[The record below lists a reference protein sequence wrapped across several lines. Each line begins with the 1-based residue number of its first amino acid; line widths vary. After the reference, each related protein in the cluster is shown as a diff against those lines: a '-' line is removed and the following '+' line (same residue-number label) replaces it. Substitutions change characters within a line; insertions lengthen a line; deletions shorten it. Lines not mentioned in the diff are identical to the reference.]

1 MIIGGL
7 EKLTLIDYPGK
18 VAAIVFTS
26 GCNFRCQFCYNPM
39 LVWPSKEHESDE
51 SKNTAGHPRNREQ
64 DNSPIPYS
72 EDDLFLFLKNRAGK
86 LDGVVITGG
95 EPTLH
100 RDLPE
105 FIAKIK
111 ALGYSVKLDTNGTN
125 PEMIKRLIEDG
136 LVDYLAMDIKAP
148 EAKYELVTGIPINFQ
163 KIKESVKIIMQ
174 SGLPY
179 EFRTT
184 ILPALLS
191 KKDVAS
197 MGRLLQGADK
207 WYLQKFKA
215 DTDLV
220 NQDLKQ
226 AEAYSDQDMEGLVA
240 VGKEYVKL
248 CAWR

>member
-1 MIIGGL
+1 MLIGGL

-39 LVWPSKEHESDE
+39 LVWPSKETESVQ
-51 SKNTAGHPRNREQ
+51 SKNTAGHPRNKEQ
-64 DNSPIPYS
+64 DNNPSLYS

-100 RDLPE
+100 PDLPE
-105 FIAKIK
+105 FIKKIK
-111 ALGYSVKLDTNGTN
+111 DLGYAVKLDTNGTN
-125 PEMIKRLIEDG
+125 PAMITKLLKVKLI
-136 LVDYLAMDIKAP
+136 DYIAMDLKAP
-148 EAKYELVTGIPINFQ
+148 ENKYQAVTGIKVNFQ
-163 KIKESVKIIMQ
+163 KIKESVKIIRA

-184 ILPALLS
+184 ILPVLLS
-191 KKDVAS
+191 DKDVAS
-197 MGRLLQGADK
+197 MGSLLKGADK

-215 DTDLV
+215 DTELV
-220 NQDLKQ
+220 NPNFKI
-226 AEAYSDQDMEGLVA
+226 EEPYSSQEMDELVA
-240 VGKEYVKL
+240 IGKKYVKL

>member
-1 MIIGGL
+1 MLIGGL

-39 LVWPSKEHESDE
+39 LVWPSKEHESDQ
-51 SKNTAGHPRNREQ
+51 SKNTAGHPRNIEQ
-64 DNSPIPYS
+64 DNNPSLYS
-72 EDDLFLFLKNRAGK
+72 EGDLFLFLQNRIGK
-86 LDGVVITGG
+86 LDGIVITGG

-105 FIAKIK
+105 FIKKIK
-111 ALGYSVKLDTNGTN
+111 DLGYAVKLDTNGTN
-125 PEMIKRLIEDG
+125 PEMIKELLKAK
-136 LVDYLAMDIKAP
+136 LVDYLAMDLKAP
-148 EAKYELVTGIPINFQ
+148 EDKYELVTGIAVNFQ
-163 KIKESVKIIMQ
+163 KIKESVKIIEQ

-184 ILPALLS
+184 ILPVLLS
-191 KKDVAS
+191 AKDVDN
-197 MGRLLQGADK
+197 MGQLLKGADK

-215 DTDLV
+215 DTELV
-220 NQDLKQ
+220 NPEFKIEDP
-226 AEAYSDQDMEGLVA
+226 YSSDDMDELVNI
-240 VGKEYVKL
+240 GKKYVKL

>member
-1 MIIGGL
+1 MLIGGL

-39 LVWPSKEHESDE
+39 LVWPSKETESDQ
-51 SKNTAGHPRNREQ
+51 SQNTAGHPRNKEQ
-64 DNSPIPYS
+64 DNSLSLYS

-86 LDGVVITGG
+86 LDGIVITGG

-105 FIAKIK
+105 FIKKIK
-111 ALGYSVKLDTNGTN
+111 DLGYAVKLDTNGTN
-125 PEMIKRLIEDG
+125 PEMIQKLLDAK

-148 EAKYELVTGIPINFQ
+148 ENKYELVTGIPVNFQ
-163 KIKESVKIIMQ
+163 KIKESVKIIRE

-184 ILPALLS
+184 ILPVLLTGE
-191 KKDVAS
+191 DVEN
-197 MGRLLQGADK
+197 MGQLLQGADK

-215 DTDLV
+215 DTELV
-220 NQDLKQ
+220 NPEFKI
-226 AEAYSDQDMEGLVA
+226 EEPYSDDDMDALVTI
-240 VGKEYVKL
+240 GKKYVKL